1 MNETKPPPVDSELV
15 ENARR
20 FNSKEQANQYA
31 KQNGYERVKA
41 FELETGEFV
50 LRSIWFPVCFIA

>member
-1 MNETKPPPVDSELV
+1 MNDTKPPPWPDTV

-41 FELETGEFV
+41 HELETGEFV
-50 LRSIWFPVCFIA
+50 LRSIWFPVCFIT